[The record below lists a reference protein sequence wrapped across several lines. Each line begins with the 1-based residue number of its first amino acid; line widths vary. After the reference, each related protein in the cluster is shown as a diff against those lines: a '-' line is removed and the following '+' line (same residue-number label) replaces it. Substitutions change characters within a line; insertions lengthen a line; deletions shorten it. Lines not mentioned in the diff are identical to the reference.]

1 MDASLIDYQGETLLF
16 LLSFVLFLGIVFT
29 VGFVSRNLENA
40 ITFTLLSSFPLFLA
54 YIFFHLP

>member
-1 MDASLIDYQGETLLF
+1 MDTSLIDYQGETLLF
-16 LLSFVLFLGIVFT
+16 ILSFVLFLGLVLT

-40 ITFTLLSSFPLFLA
+40 ITFTLISIFPLFLA